1 MILICGLHISVPC
14 VPSCAYHFA
23 QSFLFGFLLLL
34 NAQCTSTPCIFVAVS
49 NSSCARAGELCVG
62 PKPPSV
68 ALASPFGSNIHT
80 CVIKNTPTY
89 GVFMDPQFMRQM
101 GNKKAKD
108 KYMWRAPR
116 PVLETEAYAICLL
129 L

>member
-1 MILICGLHISVPC
+1 
-14 VPSCAYHFA
+14 
-23 QSFLFGFLLLL
+23 
-34 NAQCTSTPCIFVAVS
+34 
-49 NSSCARAGELCVG
+49 
-62 PKPPSV
+62 
-68 ALASPFGSNIHT
+68 
-80 CVIKNTPTY
+80 
-89 GVFMDPQFMRQM
+89 MDPQFMRQM